1 MPPPSGPQPCSIYC
15 NTNSGPGPLNT
26 DVLFRRSRGP
36 HPIQVSIHLSSS
48 RIFYGGAHC
57 SIPQSSCVTTNGY
70 LGPQS
75 HRHEVRGIALQALAT
90 VLELDCTGLLSAF
103 LMRLVCGTEIS
114 NLLCATIIARSSY
127 LLYIGRH
134 LADSSFHVRGN
145 KTPRSYFS
153 RLPDVI
159 VMPNSPIFV
168 IPHLGWHLCV
178 QPLLIRGPGGFDDPN
193 VCVTVTLSTRHLKCS
208 GQCRYT

>member
-1 MPPPSGPQPCSIYC
+1 MSQTTLCCLRESCPPSGPQPCSICC

-90 VLELDCTGLLSAF
+90 VLELDCTGLLCLSHAACV
-103 LMRLVCGTEIS
+103 RDRNIK
-114 NLLCATIIARSSY
+114 
-127 LLYIGRH
+127 
-134 LADSSFHVRGN
+134 SFVRN
-145 KTPRSYFS
+145 K
-153 RLPDVI
+153 
-159 VMPNSPIFV
+159 NSP
-168 IPHLGWHLCV
+168 L
-178 QPLLIRGPGGFDDPN
+178 LLIVLHRQTS
-193 VCVTVTLSTRHLKCS
+193 C
-208 GQCRYT
+208 